1 MYAFIKRDYD
11 GHSEE
16 RSPMDPMNV
25 VDTPR
30 ALGFSAEKVN
40 TTYVWLFK

>member
-1 MYAFIKRDYD
+1 MLAFIKRGYD
-11 GHSEE
+11 GPREE
-16 RSPMDPMNV
+16 RIPMDPMNV

>member
-1 MYAFIKRDYD
+1 MYAFMKRGYD
-11 GHSEE
+11 GPREE

-30 ALGFSAEKVN
+30 ALGFTAEKVN
-40 TTYVWLFK
+40 